1 MRDTISATGENFG
14 HFESESAILSWN
26 SRFSS
31 RFVKIQGFQGFCFKI
46 SVFKVFK
53 LGWQPCFE
61 RTRIKDKTSEK
72 IKQGNTQYNLNF
84 IYDVGPENPGDLC
97 PTS

>member
-53 LGWQPCFE
+53 LGWQPW
-61 RTRIKDKTSEK
+61 
-72 IKQGNTQYNLNF
+72 L
-84 IYDVGPENPGDLC
+84 LW
-97 PTS
+97 